1 MTTKPTT
8 ETDAADNET
17 GTEKDPNSETTT
29 DEKTEPETGSDSEES
44 GSNVTPREKFLRG
57 KLRDTEKELESFRKA
72 EEDRR
77 RAEMTEAEKLR
88 EEIAEKDSKLGKL
101 LRKSIAAEHGLDA
114 EFAER
119 LQGVTEEE
127 LTEDAKRL
135 AALVV
140 PKKPTIPKP
149 EDVGIG
155 VPGSTEGESDPVKAH
170 RAAMARRRF

>member
-8 ETDAADNET
+8 ETDAADNGDETETDSKPETTTEETTDPET
-17 GTEKDPNSETTT
+17 GTD
-29 DEKTEPETGSDSEES
+29 SDDD
-44 GSNVTPREKFLRG
+44 GSNVTPREKELR
-57 KLRDTEKELESFRKA
+57 KLLRSNEKELARLKKS

-77 RAEMTEAEKLR
+77 RAELSETEKLR

-127 LTEDAKRL
+127 LAEDAERL
-135 AALVV
+135 AALVK
-140 PKKPTIPKP
+140 PKPPKP

-155 VPGSTEGESDPVKAH
+155 VPGSSDGEETDPVKAH
-170 RAAMARRRF
+170 RAATAGMRF